1 MSLPQSVHNMVDE
14 SDLVEFQ
21 RLLDGAH
28 HVAITSHRSP
38 DADAVG
44 TSLAL
49 ARFLRTT
56 GKEVT
61 CLLPDA
67 PDEAL
72 DWMPGV
78 KDIVLFDRDPGA
90 AQGALHRADVL
101 FALDYNGMGRL
112 GPMQDAAKSAT
123 GTWLMVD
130 HHMGPEDFPAAQ
142 VHDARCSSTAEL
154 LWGVIAG
161 LGGLTAVDAT
171 TASLLYAGMMT
182 DTGSFRFSSV
192 SAQTHRVVAAMM
204 DQGLDHTAVHEAI
217 FGEQP
222 MDRMKLHAFAVVD
235 RMEVYP
241 EFQTAFVHLT
251 AEDMERFRYRPGY
264 TEGLVN
270 KALGVSG
277 VKVAVFAKQST
288 DRVKMSFRSVGQ
300 FSVRDFAE
308 KHFNGGG
315 HHNAAG
321 GASEESIGVVMARLR
336 GLLPEIATGIA
347 AAEQPDA

>member
-1 MSLPQSVHNMVDE
+1 MVDV

-21 RLLDGAH
+21 RHLDGAH
-28 HVAITSHRSP
+28 HIAITSHRSP

-49 ARFLRTT
+49 ARYLRST

-72 DWMPGV
+72 DWMTGV
-78 KDIVLFDRDPGA
+78 SDIVLFDRDPGQ
-90 AQGALHRADVL
+90 AQEALHRADVL

-112 GPMQDAAKSAT
+112 GPMKDAAESAT

-130 HHMGPEDFPAAQ
+130 HHMGPEDFPTAR

-161 LGGLTAVDAT
+161 LGGKEAVDAT
-171 TASLLYAGMMT
+171 TAGLLYAGMMT
-182 DTGSFRFSSV
+182 DTGSFRFNSV
-192 SAQTHRVVAAMM
+192 SAETHRVVAAMM
-204 DQGLDHTAVHEAI
+204 DQGLNHTAVHEAI

-222 MDRMKLHAFAVVD
+222 MDRMKLHAFAVVE

-251 AEDMERFRYRPGY
+251 AEDMERFHYRPGY

-277 VKVAVFAKQST
+277 VKVAVFAKQSS

-308 KHFNGGG
+308 KHFDGGG

-321 GASEESIGVVMARLR
+321 GASNESIGVVMARLR
-336 GLLPEIATGIA
+336 GLLPEIAAGIA
-347 AAEQPDA
+347 EAEGVDA

>member
-1 MSLPQSVHNMVDE
+1 MVDAA
-14 SDLVEFQ
+14 DLLEFQ
-21 RLLDGAH
+21 RHLAEAH
-28 HVAITSHRSP
+28 HIAITSHRSP

-49 ARFLRTT
+49 ARYLRST

-72 DWMPGV
+72 DWMPGIR
-78 KDIVLFDRDPGA
+78 DIVLFDAEPGKV
-90 AQGALHRADVL
+90 QNVLHRADVI
-101 FALDYNGMGRL
+101 FALDYNGLNRL
-112 GPMQDAAKSAT
+112 GPMADAAREAT

-130 HHMGPEDFPAAQ
+130 HHMGPEDFPTAK

-154 LWGVIAG
+154 LYGVIAG
-161 LGGLTAVDAT
+161 LGGREAVDAEG
-171 TASLLYAGMMT
+171 AALLYAGMMT

-192 SAQTHRVVAAMM
+192 SSETHRVIAEMM
-204 DQGLDHTAVHEAI
+204 DRGLDHTAVHEAI

-222 MDRMKLHAFAVVD
+222 MDRMRLHAFAVVE

-251 AEDMERFRYRPGY
+251 AEDMERFNYRAGY

-277 VKVAVFAKQST
+277 VKVAVFAKQSS
-288 DRVKMSFRSVGQ
+288 DRDKMSFRSVGN

-308 KHFNGGG
+308 QHFDGGG
-315 HHNAAG
+315 HPNAAG
-321 GASEESIGVVMARLR
+321 GASTESIGVVMARLR
-336 GLLPEIATGIA
+336 GLLPEIAAGIE
-347 AAEQPDA
+347 AAESGA

>member
-1 MSLPQSVHNMVDE
+1 MVDV

-21 RLLDGAH
+21 RHLDEAH
-28 HVAITSHRSP
+28 HIAITSHRSP

-44 TSLAL
+44 TSLAT
-49 ARFLRTT
+49 ARYLRST

-72 DWMPGV
+72 DWMEGV
-78 KDIVLFDRDPGA
+78 DDILIFDRDAGK
-90 AQGALHRADVL
+90 AQEALHRADVL
-101 FALDYNGMGRL
+101 FALDYNGLKRL
-112 GPMQDAAKSAT
+112 GPMKDAAESAT

-130 HHMGPEDFPAAQ
+130 HHMGPEDFPTAK

-161 LGGLTAVDAT
+161 LGGKDVVDAT
-171 TASLLYAGMMT
+171 MAGLLYAGMMT
-182 DTGSFRFSSV
+182 DTGSFRFNSV
-192 SAQTHRVVAAMM
+192 SAETHRVVAAMM
-204 DQGLDHTAVHEAI
+204 DQGLNHTTVHEAI

-222 MDRMKLHAFAVVD
+222 MDRMQLHAFAVVE

-251 AEDMERFRYRPGY
+251 AEDMERFLPTRLHGRIGQQGPRHRWSQGGRLRQAVLRPRQDELPLRGPI
-264 TEGLVN
+264 
-270 KALGVSG
+270 
-277 VKVAVFAKQST
+277 Q
-288 DRVKMSFRSVGQ
+288 R
-300 FSVRDFAE
+300 RDFAE
-308 KHFNGGG
+308 KHFDGGG

-321 GASEESIGVVMARLR
+321 GASKEPIGVVMARLR
-336 GLLPEIATGIA
+336 GLLPEIAAGIA
-347 AAEQPDA
+347 ETAEADA